1 MTLKTYL
8 GIRRVPRLEYLVEF
22 LKSVREGYNR
32 EDARRR
38 VQRIREEL
46 EAEKAKALGKKKPR
60 PVSGASIVPE
70 CEKMAL
76 QLQFAVRTAGGWA
89 VTPDG
94 QQLLEC
100 CSQDPKDFPSDAIR
114 TILMTRLWQV
124 YPRFGQTIL
133 AILRQPDGKVE
144 LPMRSAAGSFR
155 DRIRKQY
162 QLDCDVVTFNM
173 LRELATQLG
182 LLNWY
187 VIEAEGERLQRV
199 YTISCVATLGSFEEL
214 AGQPARTD
222 SPLAACRQQI
232 GLEIGALSI
241 DEGVYRPHTLPTAA
255 QVSAAKTRG
264 YLVIE
269 AHGDHVI
276 IKRPHQVNVGEL
288 EQVLWETYLEK
299 VGYRPLFPILY
310 PKLRNEV
317 CYRLRLPDR
326 AFDRVVLRLIESPQR
341 VCIYPSG
348 GILDY
353 ASNLAHLHK
362 YLPPKTSHGQF
373 MIYLKIDRA
382 K

>member
-1 MTLKTYL
+1 MRLKAYL

-38 VQRIREEL
+38 VQRIQEEL
-46 EAEKAKALGKKKPR
+46 EAEKAKVLGKKKPR

-76 QLQFAVRTAGGWA
+76 QLRFSVRSGGDWTL
-89 VTPDG
+89 TPDG
-94 QQLLEC
+94 EQLLNY
-100 CSQDPKDFPSDAIR
+100 SAQDPKDFPSDTIR
-114 TILMTRLWQV
+114 TMLITRLWEV

-133 AILRQPDGKVE
+133 AILRQQDGKVE

-155 DRIRKQY
+155 DRIRQKY
-162 QLDCDVVTFNM
+162 RLDCDVVTFNM
-173 LRELATQLG
+173 IRELGTQLE

-199 YTISCVATLGSFEEL
+199 YVISCVATLGSFDKL
-214 AGQPARTD
+214 AGQPPRTD
-222 SPLAACRQQI
+222 SPLAACRHEI

-241 DEGVYRPHTLPTAA
+241 DEGVYRPYTLPTAA
-255 QVSAAKTRG
+255 TVSAAKTKG
-264 YLVIE
+264 YLVIKS
-269 AHGDHVI
+269 HGDYVF
-276 IKRPHQVNVGEL
+276 IKRLRQVDVEEL
-288 EQVLWETYLEK
+288 EQALWETYLEK
-299 VGYRPLFPILY
+299 VGYRPRFPILY
-310 PKLRNEV
+310 PELRNEV
-317 CYRLRLPDR
+317 CHRLRLPDR
-326 AFDRVVLRLIESPQR
+326 TFDRVVLGLIERPR
-341 VCIYPSG
+341 RLRIYPSG

-362 YLPPKTSHGQF
+362 YLPPRTSHGQF
-373 MIYLKIDRA
+373 MIYLNIDRV